1 MFPAM
6 TASNN
11 SLYIIV
17 PAPPMATTAS
27 VSGTARIT
35 LRSSRDEAVT
45 LLPRG
50 AQVSGGSCLIEGSIE
65 PASVFANTCMS
76 GWLTGGDMRLSF
88 GS

>member
-6 TASNN
+6 TASNS

-45 LLPRG
+45 LSPRG

-65 PASVFANTCMS
+65 PASAFANTCMS

-88 GS
+88 GP

>member
-27 VSGTARIT
+27 VSGTARIA

-45 LLPRG
+45 FSPRG
-50 AQVSGGSCLIEGSIE
+50 TKVSGGSCLIEGSID
-65 PASVFANTCMS
+65 PASAFSNTCMS
-76 GWLTGGDMRLSF
+76 GWLADGDMRLSF
-88 GS
+88 GV